1 MAGQL
6 LQNLVSENEQHQ
18 KTLDNIENLAI
29 EQKRSLTQA
38 DLDLIERTKAIQ
50 TDLVKQIEVLAK
62 DAEISEAAQS
72 RISQLRNGIQST
84 GSAVEYR
91 SAAEYLWDFVMSD
104 IAQDPKTKHEAK
116 NRLDTYNRAAA
127 HVTVDQFEGIFPQA
141 VVGPVISLIDA
152 SRPLFSAIGGRGIPA
167 GPSFRRPRLIDDHLA
182 DGVGVQAQQKD
193 ELVSQKFEITSDN
206 VDLVTLGGYV
216 NVARQIFDWGVAS
229 LNTIVDQ
236 LAARYAYSTER
247 ALVTEMQKSAG
258 KVTLAAGADAEAVI
272 TAIYEAAAKY
282 YTATGTMPSLIAAG
296 PLGWVRLGGLSDT
309 AGRQVFPFLSPS
321 NAAGNSMRADSFAG
335 NPVGLSLTV
344 TPGITDDS
352 FYVTGPLGIEAYEQ
366 TVGQLSVVEPSV
378 LGVQVSY
385 SGYVGFYRPA
395 PDGTIKIGA

>member
-1 MAGQL
+1 MSGQL
-6 LQNLVSENEQHQ
+6 LQNLVAENEEHQ
-18 KTLDNIENLAI
+18 KSLDNIENLAL

-38 DLDLIERTKAIQ
+38 DLDLIERTKTKQADI
-50 TDLVKQIEVLAK
+50 VAQIEVLAK
-62 DAEISEAAQS
+62 QADMSEAAKA
-72 RISQLRNGIQST
+72 RVAQLRGGVQSAT
-84 GSAVEYR
+84 GAVEYR
-91 SAAEYLWDFVMSD
+91 SAAEYLWDFVMAD
-104 IAQDPKTKHEAK
+104 IGQDPKIKMQARQRMEA
-116 NRLDTYNRAAA
+116 YNRAAQ
-127 HVTVDQFEGIFPQA
+127 HVTVDAFEGIFPQA
-141 VVGPVISLIDA
+141 IVGPVITLIDA
-152 SRPLFSAIGGRGIPA
+152 SRPLFSAIGANRIPG
-167 GPSFRRPRLIDDHLA
+167 GPSFRRPRLIDDHLS

-193 ELVSQKFEITSDN
+193 ELVSQKFEIVSDN
-206 VDLVTLGGYV
+206 VDLTTLGGYV
-216 NVARQIFDWGVAS
+216 NVARQVFDWGVAS
-229 LNTIVDQ
+229 LATIVDQ

-247 ALVTEMQKSAG
+247 ALITEMQKSAG
-258 KVTLAAGADAEAVI
+258 KVTLAAGADSADTIE
-272 TAIYEAAAKY
+272 AIYAASAKY
-282 YTATGTMPSLIAAG
+282 YEATGTMPSVLAAG
-296 PLGWVRLGGLSDT
+296 PNGWVRLGALSDS

-321 NAAGNSMRADSFAG
+321 NASGGSMNAKSFAG